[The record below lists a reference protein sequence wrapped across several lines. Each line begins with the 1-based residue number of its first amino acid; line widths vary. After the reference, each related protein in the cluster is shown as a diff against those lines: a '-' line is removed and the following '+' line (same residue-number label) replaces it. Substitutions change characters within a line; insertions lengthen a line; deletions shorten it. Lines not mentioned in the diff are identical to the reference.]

1 MVLTCCQLI
10 MILPPKIVTY
20 ESEATQFINGLKK
33 QNPALEDSQRAGRAL
48 LWDKA
53 PIDLDWKRR
62 NDASRLKQKPYVYG
76 NE

>member
-1 MVLTCCQLI
+1 

-62 NDASRLKQKPYVYG
+62 NDASRLKQKAYVYG